1 MTTLTTTIPPLRIV
15 FAGTPEFA
23 ASALRAL
30 IESPYQP
37 VAVYC
42 QPDRPAGRGRKLR
55 SGPVKQVALDNH
67 IKVLQP
73 LNFKSQESIDALAE
87 LKPDVLIVV
96 AYGLILPQAVLDI
109 PSYGA
114 INVHASL
121 LPRWRGAA
129 PIQRAILAGD
139 EETGIT
145 TMQMDKGLDTGAI
158 LLRRKCPILPTDSS
172 VKLHDRLALLGAETL
187 LATLHSL
194 TANQLAPQKQDNSL
208 ACYAKKITVVEAAL
222 DWSLS
227 AVELARW
234 VRAFNPIPIAHCC
247 YQGER
252 YKVWRAVAVANDNSH
267 DIATVCAVDKKG
279 IDIQTGDGLLRIQ
292 TLQAPGKRALDVR
305 DYLNGNVAITVG
317 ESFDDSSS
325 TIL

>member
-1 MTTLTTTIPPLRIV
+1 MAPLRVV

-23 ASALRAL
+23 ASSLRAL
-30 IESPYQP
+30 VESPYQP

-55 SGPVKQVALDNH
+55 SGPVKQVALENH
-67 IKVLQP
+67 INVLQP

-109 PSYGA
+109 PRYGA

-139 EETGIT
+139 KQTGIT
-145 TMQMDKGLDTGAI
+145 TMQMDKGLDTGAM
-158 LLRRKCPILPTDSS
+158 LLCRTCPILPTDNSA
-172 VKLHDRLALLGAETL
+172 KLHERLALLGAETL
-187 LATLHSL
+187 LETLNNL
-194 TANQLAPQKQDNSL
+194 IENQLSPQQQDNSL
-208 ACYAKKITVVEAAL
+208 ACYAKKITVAEAAL

-227 AVELARW
+227 AVELALR
-234 VRAFNPIPIAHCC
+234 VRAFNPTPIAHCT

-252 YKVWRAVAVANDNSH
+252 YKIWRAEAVVNHNNHA
-267 DIATVCAVDKKG
+267 IATICAVDKKG

-317 ESFDDSSS
+317 ELFGD
-325 TIL
+325 T